1 MHVPAASSPDALRRM
16 QRQAR
21 RNTKPEL
28 ALRRE
33 LHRLGLRY
41 YVDRPVMLGVRR
53 RADVVF
59 TKARVA
65 VFIDGCFWHGCPQHA
80 TAPKANAAW
89 WAEKLQANV
98 TRDRDTDRRLQ
109 LAGWVVVR
117 IWEHEAAASAAELIR
132 EIVRGRRAARS

>member
-1 MHVPAASSPDALRRM
+1 M
-16 QRQAR
+16 QRQGR
-21 RNTKPEL
+21 RDTKPEL
-28 ALRRE
+28 ALRSE

-41 YVDRPVMLGVRR
+41 YVDRSVLPGLRR

-59 TKARVA
+59 TNAHVA

-109 LAGWVVVR
+109 AAGWVVVR

-132 EIVRGRRAARS
+132 KLVRERREAGS